1 MASCTRGW
9 VRVGHTGPPRLRIR
23 PQSAHPPKPPYPNGL
38 TPPSLRTYI
47 SPTPPHLSTGQA
59 VGGGDKVLHVHVYAS
74 CACVMCMCHVHVSCA
89 CVCVCACAC
98 VMCMCMCMRH
108 VHVHEPCACVM
119 LDLSLEG
126 CLAPGAP
133 QAATERSVAVP
144 VTVLLSLLLSA
155 KESAITAC
163 SNTATAQS
171 HRAQGVQ
178 RYDRTEFHP
187 TYTVRTRIHTLAK
200 KTLTDNNANKQQ
212 ATTPT
217 SNKHKT
223 RQSTQAH
230 NSLQQHTTASLTYQ
244 H

>member
-1 MASCTRGW
+1 M
-9 VRVGHTGPPRLRIR
+9 L
-23 PQSAHPPKPPYPNGL
+23 Y
-38 TPPSLRTYI
+38 
-47 SPTPPHLSTGQA
+47 
-59 VGGGDKVLHVHVYAS
+59 VHAS
-74 CACVMCMCHVHVSCA
+74 CACVMCMRQVHASCA
-89 CVCVCACAC
+89 CACAC

-144 VTVLLSLLLSA
+144 VTVLLSLLLSE

-187 TYTVRTRIHTLAK
+187 THTVRTRIHTLAK
-200 KTLTDNNANKQQ
+200 KHSQT
-212 ATTPT
+212 TTPT
-217 SNKHKT
+217 SNRQQRQQATNTRHAKAHK
-223 RQSTQAH
+223 
-230 NSLQQHTTASLTYQ
+230 HTTAYNSTPLRP
-244 H
+244 